1 LNGKFHNPGG
11 NVTRIIG
18 MTTLLLGVAGYA
30 FAGAVVAV
38 PEIDGSTATAA
49 VALLSG
55 GILVLRGRR
64 KK

>member
-1 LNGKFHNPGG
+1 MKVL
-11 NVTRIIG
+11 G
-18 MTTLLLGVAGYA
+18 MTIVLVGVAGSA

-38 PEIDGSTATAA
+38 PEIDGSTASAA
-49 VALLSG
+49 AALLSG